1 MRLLTTAGVVV
12 FAAGTAFGA
21 YVVDLDGGDR
31 MTVDS
36 YWEEAGRIHL
46 MRGGVD
52 LNVPKSRVRSIKPTS
67 DADDDTSGFGQTPQ
81 PAPEEVAPTGPTGSA
96 QPADDQ
102 DLEARQR
109 GIEEHMLKIQRE
121 RFEAASRGDSEKEL
135 KRLDREFK
143 RTQERRR
150 EVLKARA
157 ASAD

>member
-1 MRLLTTAGVVV
+1 MV

-67 DADDDTSGFGQTPQ
+67 DADDDDTAGVGQTPQ
-81 PAPEEVAPTGPTGSA
+81 PAPEAVAPSGSTASA
-96 QPADDQ
+96 QPADAQ
-102 DLEARQR
+102 DLDARQR
-109 GIEEHMLKIQRE
+109 GIEHHLLKVQRE
-121 RFEAASRGDSEKEL
+121 RFEAASRGDSAKEL

-143 RTQERRR
+143 RTQQRRR
-150 EVLKARA
+150 DVLKAREG
-157 ASAD
+157 SAD

>member
-36 YWEEAGRIHL
+36 YWEDAGRVHL

-52 LNVPKSRVRSIKPTS
+52 LNVPKSRVRSIKPAS
-67 DADDDTSGFGQTPQ
+67 GDDDDTAGFGQTPQ
-81 PAPEEVAPTGPTGSA
+81 PAPEAVAPSPSTWFG
-96 QPADDQ
+96 QPGDDS

-109 GIEEHMLKIQRE
+109 RIDHHILKVQRE
-121 RFEAASRGDSEKEL
+121 RFEARERGESEKTL
-135 KRLDREFK
+135 KRLDRELK
-143 RTQERRR
+143 RTEQRRKDVVR
-150 EVLKARA
+150 ARA
-157 ASAD
+157 GSSD